1 MNKCIKCYNYD
12 KPSCLFNDLSDVD
25 KLKTR
30 TYLVDCWCDD
40 MDDNMCSEYGCMNI
54 EDEGELNGI

>member
-12 KPSCLFNDLSDVD
+12 KPSCLFKDLSDAD

-30 TYLVDCWCDD
+30 TYLVDCWCDE
-40 MDDNMCSEYGCMNI
+40 MDVERCELYGC
-54 EDEGELNGI
+54 GEVEE